1 MTQDDKNTPV
11 PPTRAELIDQVS
23 SLLSKSP
30 AELSPDANLLEE
42 GLGSLEMI
50 RLVTLWRRSGLE
62 ISFQEIA
69 REPSVSAWERYL
81 RAASD
86 QVPGKEAG

>member
-1 MTQDDKNTPV
+1 MTQNEKNTPV

-23 SLLSKSP
+23 SVLGKSS
-30 AELSPDANLLEE
+30 AELSPDTNLLEA

-62 ISFQEIA
+62 ISFYEIA

-81 RAASD
+81 TARACR
-86 QVPGKEAG
+86 